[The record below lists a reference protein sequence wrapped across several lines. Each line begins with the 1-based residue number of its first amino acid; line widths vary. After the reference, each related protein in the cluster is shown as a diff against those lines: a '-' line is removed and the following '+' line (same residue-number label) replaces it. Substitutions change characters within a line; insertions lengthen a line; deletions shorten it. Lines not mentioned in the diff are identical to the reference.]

1 MSFQQTLTTTQI
13 VRGREDFPSERLCA
27 VLVESPGRQSPIQ
40 AEQTLRLPLLAK
52 KDREWEDMRPSFLEK
67 IGGVKTARL
76 EEESILLARA
86 LLTDRSVKFEDSD
99 RLLRLVK
106 KNKVLLRAS
115 HLFHFPDAA
124 VAEAKHD
131 VDEAFDL
138 YNRVSDALT
147 EGKVPFVLIKSFDSL
162 PDIGH
167 DVDLLV
173 PDRSDFLQAE
183 SILLNKCDVRP
194 SGLTHCDKLVGK
206 FSCFLPGYKLDFEI
220 YPTIS
225 QLGEVHLDPFTVLKD
240 RKKTELNG
248 REVWLTSVSN
258 RTLIRIIHAVYR
270 HKSFKLSDILDFLKL
285 LQSCDDSELLEKIEN
300 ARIGEAFVF
309 YLASIDRFLEAS
321 TVEEHLRFRRLKRAA
336 EARFGNDRL
345 RFFGKDRLVLPYRIA
360 TPAIIT
366 LYLIKAAREASAGRW
381 KSSLKCLAAP
391 PLLVLEYL
399 LTALRSGA
407 RGGIW

>member
-1 MSFQQTLTTTQI
+1 M
-13 VRGREDFPSERLCA
+13 RLN
-27 VLVESPGRQSPIQ
+27 
-40 AEQTLRLPLLAK
+40 
-52 KDREWEDMRPSFLEK
+52 FLEK

-86 LLTDRSVKFEDSD
+86 LLNDRSVKFEDND
-99 RLLRLVK
+99 RLLQLVK

-115 HLFHFPDAA
+115 HLFPFPDE
-124 VAEAKHD
+124 VIMQAKHD

-138 YNRVSDALT
+138 YGRLSDAFI
-147 EGKVPFVLIKSFDSL
+147 ESKVSFVLIKSFDSL

-173 PDRSDFLQAE
+173 PDRSEFFRAE
-183 SILLNKCDVRP
+183 TMLLNGYDVHP

-240 RKKTELNG
+240 RRKTEVNG
-248 REVWLTSVSN
+248 REVWLTSASD
-258 RTLIRIIHAVYR
+258 RILIRIIHSVYR
-270 HKSFKLSDILDFLKL
+270 HKSFKLSDILDFLNL
-285 LQSCDDSELLEKIEN
+285 IQSCDDSELLEKIGN
-300 ARIGEAFVF
+300 ARIGEGFVF
-309 YLASIDRFLEAS
+309 YLASIDRFLKACA
-321 TVEEHLRFRRLKRAA
+321 TEENLRFHMLKRAA
-336 EARFGNDRL
+336 ETRFGNDRL

-381 KSSLKCLAAP
+381 RSSLTCLAAP
-391 PLLVLEYL
+391 PLLVLEFL